1 MSVCYMNGAFRPLEE
16 VSLPLTDLVIQRGVG
31 VFESV
36 KIIGRKV
43 LAITAHMKRLEESA
57 LGAGIKIGGT
67 GVIDEIT
74 RALREGSLRDD
85 CPGGGE
91 CAVAKAYIT
100 GGDAIDR
107 GFFTAPRFFVIFSQ
121 MDPIFPEGCEN
132 GVALQPTAERRPYPL
147 VKSINYLFGLMQTA
161 GLDDMLECLYCP
173 DGYATETLRSSF
185 FVVLGGRLVTAPEGT
200 VLKGVTRDIV
210 IELAK
215 ADGIAVEE
223 RRPEVSEFALAE
235 EAFITNSLYGV
246 IPVIRIGGTAIGN
259 GKPGPVS
266 ARLLELYDANIEK
279 WLDR

>member
-1 MSVCYMNGAFRPLEE
+1 MDGEFRPLGET
-16 VSLPLTDLVIQRGVG
+16 SLPLTDLVIQRGVG

-36 KIIGRKV
+36 KIIGGKV
-43 LAITAHMKRLEESA
+43 LAITAHMERLEGSA
-57 LGAGIKIGGT
+57 RGAGIKIDGT
-67 GVIDEIT
+67 GVVDEIT
-74 RALREGSLRDD
+74 RALREGARRDD
-85 CPGGGE
+85 CGGFGM
-91 CAVAKAYIT
+91 AKAYIT
-100 GGDAIDR
+100 GGDAIER

-121 MDPIFPEGCEN
+121 ADAVFPEGCEN

-161 GLDDMLECLYCP
+161 GRDDMLECLYCP

-185 FVVLGGRLVTAPEGT
+185 FAVLGDRLVTAPDGT

-215 ADGIAVEE
+215 ADGFAVEE
-223 RRPEVSEFALAE
+223 RLAKVSEFALAR

-246 IPVIRIGGTAIGN
+246 VPVIRIGDTAIGD
-259 GKPGPVS
+259 GRPGPVS
-266 ARLLELYDANIEK
+266 SRLAELYGANIGR